1 LFASCNTDG
10 FWVLL
15 VYKKSMVLK
24 NLKKIKTD
32 LVCPP
37 KVGELVEGIIVS
49 RGKSALYLDLGAQ
62 GIGVIYGREFFD
74 AKEGLKNLKIGDTLV
89 AKVTSMENEEGY
101 RELSLAEASQE
112 MSWGKLNEAKESG
125 TSFEVQI
132 RNANKGGLICPL
144 MSINGFLP
152 TSQLLPEHY
161 PKVTGGDPS
170 KISLELQKLVGQKI
184 TVKIFDLDPKE
195 KKLILSE
202 KATKKDRAEEE
213 LKEYMVGD
221 MVDGEISGVTSFGAF
236 IKFGKD
242 LEGLIHSSE
251 ISIEPDQ
258 TPDKVLSID
267 QKVQAKIIE
276 IANNRIYLSLKDE
289 KQSS

>member
-1 LFASCNTDG
+1 
-10 FWVLL
+10 
-15 VYKKSMVLK
+15 MVLK

-37 KVGELVEGIIVS
+37 KVGELVEGAIIN
-49 RGKSALYLDLGAQ
+49 RGKSALYVDLGAK

-74 AKEGLKNLKIGDTLV
+74 AKEGLKNHKVGDKLV
-89 AKVTSMENEEGY
+89 AKVVGMENEEGY

-112 MSWGKLNEAKESG
+112 MSWGRLNEARESG
-125 TSFEVQI
+125 VSFEVQI

-144 MSINGFLP
+144 MGINGFLP

-161 PKVTGGDPS
+161 PKVAGGDPS
-170 KISLELQKLVGQKI
+170 KIALELQKLVGQKM
-184 TVKIFDLDPKE
+184 TVKIFDLDPRDG
-195 KKLILSE
+195 KLILSE

-213 LKEYMVGD
+213 LKDYMVGD
-221 MVDGEISGVTSFGAF
+221 MVEGEISGVTGFGAF

-258 TPDKVLSID
+258 TPDKVLSIG
-267 QKVQAKIIE
+267 QKVQARIIE
-276 IANNRIYLSLKDE
+276 IANNRIYLSLKNE
-289 KQSS
+289 K

>member
-1 LFASCNTDG
+1 
-10 FWVLL
+10 
-15 VYKKSMVLK
+15 MVLK
-24 NLKKIKTD
+24 NLKKVRTD

-37 KVGELVEGIIVS
+37 KVGDLVEGAIIN
-49 RGKSALYLDLGAQ
+49 RGKSALYVDLGSK
-62 GIGVIYGREFFD
+62 GIGVIYGREFFE
-74 AKEGLKNLKIGDTLV
+74 AKENLKSHQVGDKIIT
-89 AKVTSMENEEGY
+89 KVLSMENEEGY

-125 TSFEVQI
+125 AAFEVQVK
-132 RNANKGGLICPL
+132 NANKGGVICQL
-144 MSINGFLP
+144 MGINGFLP

-170 KISLELQKLVGQKI
+170 KIALELQKLVGQKI
-184 TVKIFDLDPKE
+184 TVKIFDLDPRE
-195 KKLILSE
+195 EKLILSE

-221 MVDGEISGVTSFGAF
+221 MVEGEISGVTSFGAF

-251 ISIEPDQ
+251 ILTEPNQ
-258 TPDKVLSID
+258 TPDKVLSVG
-267 QKVQAKIIE
+267 QKVRAKIID
-276 IANNRIYLSLKDE
+276 IANNRIYLSLKNIG
-289 KQSS
+289 

>member
-1 LFASCNTDG
+1 
-10 FWVLL
+10 
-15 VYKKSMVLK
+15 
-24 NLKKIKTD
+24 LKKVKTD
-32 LVCPP
+32 LICPP
-37 KVGELVEGIIVS
+37 KVGELIEGTIIN
-49 RGKSALYLDLGAQ
+49 RGKSALYVDLGAK

-74 AKEGLKNLKIGDTLV
+74 AKEGLKGHEVGSKLV
-89 AKVTSMENEEGY
+89 AKITNIENDEGY

-112 MSWGKLNEAKESG
+112 MSWNKLNEAKENG
-125 TSFEVQI
+125 LSFEVTV

-144 MSINGFLP
+144 MGINGFLP

-170 KISLELQKLVGQKI
+170 KIALELQKLVGQKI

-213 LKEYMVGD
+213 LKKYMTGD
-221 MVDGEISGVTSFGAF
+221 IVEGEISGVTSFGAF

-251 ISIEPDQ
+251 ILTEPNQ
-258 TPDKVLSID
+258 TPDKVLSVG
-267 QKVQAKIIE
+267 QKVKAKIID
-276 IANNRIYLSLKDE
+276 IANGRIYLSLKNAE
-289 KQSS
+289 KDK